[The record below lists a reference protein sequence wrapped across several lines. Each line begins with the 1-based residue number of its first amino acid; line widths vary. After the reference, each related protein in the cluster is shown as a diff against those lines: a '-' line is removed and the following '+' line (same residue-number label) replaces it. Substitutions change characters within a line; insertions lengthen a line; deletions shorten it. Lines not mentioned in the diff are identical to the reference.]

1 MGVKF
6 EITEEKTKELLEEI
20 KIHLKNPG
28 PLLPILHSA
37 QQVFGCIPL
46 PIQKIV
52 SEAID
57 VSIAEINGIVTFY
70 SSFSLEPKGEHILG
84 VCLGTPCY
92 VRGSQIIL
100 DAVKNVLGVE
110 VGGTTPDGF
119 FTLEAIRCIGTC
131 GMAPVMSF
139 DENVYGE
146 VDVTKAK
153 KIIKDARKNYGTK

>member
-1 MGVKF
+1 MGKKF
-6 EITEEKTKELLEEI
+6 EIAEEKRGELLQEI
-20 KIHLKNPG
+20 KMHLKNPG

-37 QQVFGCIPL
+37 QKIFGCIPVSV
-46 PIQKIV
+46 QKIV
-52 SEAID
+52 SEATD

-70 SSFSLEPKGEHILG
+70 ASFSLEQKGDHVLG

-100 DAVKNVLGVE
+100 DAVKEELGID
-110 VGGTTPDGF
+110 VGETTPDGY

-139 DENVYGE
+139 DEEVYGE

-153 KIIKDARKNYGTK
+153 KIIKDARKR

>member
-1 MGVKF
+1 MDKKF
-6 EITEEKTKELLEEI
+6 EITDENREELYREI
-20 KIHLKNPG
+20 KKHLKSPG

-37 QQVFGCIPL
+37 QKIFKCIPI
-46 PIQKIV
+46 PVQKLI
-52 SEAID
+52 SEYTD

-70 SSFSLEPKGEHILG
+70 SSFSLYPKGKHVLG

-100 DAVKNVLGVE
+100 DAVKNELGIN
-110 VGGTTPDGF
+110 VGETTEDGY

-139 DENVYGE
+139 DDEVYGE

-153 KIIKDARKNYGTK
+153 RIIKNARGK

>member
-1 MGVKF
+1 MGKKF
-6 EITEEKTKELLEEI
+6 EITDENREELLKEI
-20 KIHLKNPG
+20 KIHLKSPG

-37 QQVFGCIPL
+37 QRIFKCIPI
-46 PIQKIV
+46 PVQKLI
-52 SEAID
+52 SEYTD

-70 SSFSLEPKGEHILG
+70 SSFSLYPKGKHVLG

-100 DAVKNVLGVE
+100 DAVKNELGIN
-110 VGGTTPDGF
+110 VGETTKDGY

-139 DENVYGE
+139 DEEVYGE

-153 KIIKDARKNYGTK
+153 RIIKNARGK